1 MCRTLCTRPL
11 TTTFLA
17 TVKNRRH
24 PNGHQQGLTW
34 NLYTVKFN
42 VKENE
47 VELLVTRGASLVAQ
61 AGKYPPAM

>member
-1 MCRTLCTRPL
+1 M
-11 TTTFLA
+11 
-17 TVKNRRH
+17 KNRRH

>member
-1 MCRTLCTRPL
+1 M
-11 TTTFLA
+11 A

-34 NLYTVKFN
+34 NLYTVKLN

-47 VELLVTRGASLVAQ
+47 VELLVTRGASPVAQ
-61 AGKYPPAM
+61 KVKSLPAMQETWV